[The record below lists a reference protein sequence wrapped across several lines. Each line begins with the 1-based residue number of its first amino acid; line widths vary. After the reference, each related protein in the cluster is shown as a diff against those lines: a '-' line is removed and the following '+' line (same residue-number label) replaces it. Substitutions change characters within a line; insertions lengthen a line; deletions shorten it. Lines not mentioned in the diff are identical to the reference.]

1 MKEKKFKIHFKF
13 YVIILFFC
21 CILLYNFSRGFYEGF
36 VYGDKEI
43 TQTEEVGRDESRDN
57 WADFLIRVGVAVVL
71 CIVLHHELGKPI
83 SDLNVKMSKIA
94 GGDLDSRVEES
105 KFKEFEQIGNS
116 FNAMAEALR
125 AAEQEKK
132 QQEKNNQQLYSNIAH
147 DLKSPMTMV
156 LGYARALERG
166 DVPED
171 KKEQYLHTICE
182 QTEHVNELLDVLLA
196 YTRLENQS
204 YQLKLENKD
213 LAEVLRSCVAG
224 YYDAF
229 EEHGSHLEIDIPEEE
244 CKYCFD
250 EIEMRRAFN
259 NLLTNMIR
267 HTEQGTACKVE
278 MNVIYGS
285 KKESHIRISFIDEG
299 EGLSEELKENLF
311 KPFSVGDVSRNTKG
325 GSGLGLSIAKKVA
338 ERHGGRLEYEECV
351 GQKGK
356 AFVIELK

>member
-1 MKEKKFKIHFKF
+1 MKEKKFKIQFKF

-21 CILLYNFSRGFYEGF
+21 CILLYNFSRGFYDGF
-36 VYGDKEI
+36 VYGDKEVI
-43 TQTEEVGRDESRDN
+43 KIEEEWRDESRDN
-57 WADFLIRVGVAVVL
+57 WADFIIRVGVAIVL
-71 CIVLHHELGKPI
+71 CIVLYHELGKPI
-83 SDLNVKMSKIA
+83 LDLNAKMAKIA
-94 GGDLDSRVEES
+94 KGDLDSRVEES
-105 KFKEFEQIGNS
+105 KFTEFEQIGNS

-166 DVPED
+166 DVPEE
-171 KKEQYLHTICE
+171 KKEQYVQTICE

-204 YQLKLENKD
+204 YQLKLEEKD

-224 YYDAF
+224 YYSAF
-229 EEHGSHLEIDIPEEE
+229 EEHGSSLDIDIPEEA
-244 CKYCFD
+244 CMYCFD
-250 EIEMRRAFN
+250 ELEMRRAFG
-259 NLLTNMIR
+259 NLLTNMVK
-267 HTEQGTACKVE
+267 HTELGTTCRVE
-278 MNVIYGS
+278 MKTEG
-285 KKESHIRISFIDEG
+285 HIRISFMDYG
-299 EGLSEELKENLF
+299 GGLSAELKENLF
-311 KPFSVGDVSRNTKG
+311 KPFSVGDASRNTKG

-338 ERHGGRLEYEECV
+338 ERHGGRLKYEENV

-356 AFVIELK
+356 AFVIELV